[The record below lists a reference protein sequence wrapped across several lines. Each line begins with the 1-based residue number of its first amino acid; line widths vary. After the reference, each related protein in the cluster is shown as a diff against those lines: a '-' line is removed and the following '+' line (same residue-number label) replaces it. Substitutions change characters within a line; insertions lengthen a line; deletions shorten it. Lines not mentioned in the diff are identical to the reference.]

1 MTITTTPDE
10 AQAIIARAAAAAPV
24 LRDSADADRAGWL
37 DAAADALDDAR
48 DDLVPIADDETRL
61 PIARLQGEVARTT
74 GQLRLLAD
82 VVREGSWR
90 EAIIDHAVPERAQPE
105 LRRMLIPVGVVAN
118 YSASNFPFAFS
129 VAGGDTASALAAGCP
144 VVVKAHSGHP
154 LLSERTAEV
163 LSGALIAAGAPEGVV
178 GLVHGREVG
187 RELIV
192 HPAIA
197 AGSFT
202 GSVGGGRALF
212 DLAAGRRDPIPFYG
226 ELGSVNPVVITPTAL
241 EQDAAGLAAG
251 LAASFTLGVGQFC
264 TNPGL
269 IFVPAGRGFAD
280 QVATAASGTAEA
292 EMLTPG
298 IAQAYR
304 DGWARLAAVA
314 DVRVVTAAQGSDRA
328 VGPGVAVT
336 SLAAF
341 VANPVLAEEVFG
353 PATLIV
359 EYADAVE
366 LHKALT
372 GLAGSLTA
380 TVHAGADEEIG
391 ELVAVL
397 SARAGRVL
405 FGGWPTGVAVTWS
418 QHHGGPWPATT
429 SLHTSVGATSLRR
442 FLRPIVFQDAPAA
455 VLPPALRDENPLGI
469 PRRVNGVLTLA

>member
-1 MTITTTPDE
+1 MTTTPDE
-10 AQAIIARAAAAAPV
+10 AAAIIARAAAAAPL
-24 LRDSADADRAGWL
+24 LRESADLDRAGWL

-48 DDLVPIADDETRL
+48 DELVPIAHEESRL
-61 PIARLQGEVARTT
+61 PTPRLQGEVARTT
-74 GQLRLLAD
+74 GQLRLLAE

-163 LSGALIAAGAPEGVV
+163 LSAALVAAGAPEGVV
-178 GLVHGREVG
+178 GLVHGREMG

-192 HPAIA
+192 HPSIA

-212 DLAAGRRDPIPFYG
+212 DLAAGRPDPIPFYG
-226 ELGSVNPVVITPTAL
+226 ELGSVNPVVITATAL
-241 EQDAAGLAAG
+241 SQDAAGLAAG

-269 IFVPAGRGFAD
+269 IFVPAGLGFAE
-280 QVATAASGTAEA
+280 QVAAAASGTAEA

-298 IAQAYR
+298 IASAYR
-304 DGWARLAAVA
+304 DGWDRLAAVA
-314 DVRVVTAAQGSDRA
+314 DVRVVTAVRGSDRA
-328 VGPGVAVT
+328 AGPGVAVT
-336 SLAAF
+336 TLAAF
-341 VANPVLAEEVFG
+341 AANPVLAEEVFG

-359 EYADAVE
+359 EYADAAD
-366 LHKALT
+366 LHTVLG
-372 GLAGSLTA
+372 GLSGSLTA
-380 TVHAGADEEIG
+380 TVHAGTGEEIG
-391 ELVAVL
+391 ELVSVL
-397 SARAGRVL
+397 STRAGRVL

-442 FLRPIVFQDAPAA
+442 FLRPIVFQDAPPA

-469 PRRVNGVLTLA
+469 PRRVNGILTLD